1 MTPKYSIAEARAQFA
16 ALVHEV
22 EADGAVQITRRG
34 EVVAVLLSRREY
46 ERLSG
51 AQGGFYRAVS
61 EFRAAYNVS
70 DLDINPEIFEVRP
83 SETGREIDL

>member
-1 MTPKYSIAEARAQFA
+1 MTQKYSIADARARFA
-16 ALVHEV
+16 AIVHEV
-22 EADGAVQITRRG
+22 EDDGSIQITRRG

-61 EFRAAYNVS
+61 EFRAAYTVS
-70 DLDINPEIFEVRP
+70 ELEIDPEIFDVRP
-83 SETGREIDL
+83 SETGREVDL

>member
-16 ALVHEV
+16 ALVHDV
-22 EADGAVQITRRG
+22 EGDGAIQITRRG

-51 AQGGFYRAVS
+51 SQGGFYRAVS
-61 EFRAAYNVS
+61 EFRAAYNV
-70 DLDINPEIFEVRP
+70 PELEIDPGIFEVRP
-83 SETGREIDL
+83 SETGREVDL

>member
-1 MTPKYSIAEARAQFA
+1 MTPKYSIAEARARFA

-22 EADGAVQITRRG
+22 EEDGAVQITRRG
-34 EVVAVLLSRREY
+34 EVVAMLVSRREY

-51 AQGGFYRAVS
+51 NQGDFYKAVM
-61 EFRAAYNVS
+61 EFRAAYNVE
-70 DLDINPEIFEVRP
+70 DLDIDPEIFEVRP